1 VQTKSIPL
9 SWSTVSADSTTNS
22 FLPFTGWMSNAG
34 MSKVRSAFEII
45 GTIGDITVSPAYQ
58 IADHPDSPGVAVA
71 LLTTFDA
78 GDDVYYPGSWK
89 DVTGDVDDT
98 MLIRFGF
105 IVKNTSTS
113 NVTTARVSGTMQ
125 VVYE

>member
-1 VQTKSIPL
+1 MQTKGIPL
-9 SWSTVSADSTTNS
+9 SWSTVSVNSTSNS

-34 MSKVRSAFEII
+34 MSKVRCAFEII
-45 GTIGDITVSPAYQ
+45 GTIGDITVSPGYQ
-58 IADHPDSPGVAVA
+58 IADHPDSPGVAIA
-71 LLTTFDA
+71 LLTTFDT

-98 MLIRFGF
+98 MLVRFGF
-105 IVKNTSTS
+105 VVKNASTG
-113 NVTTARVSGTMQ
+113 NVTTARISGTMQ